1 MWTQLQNVCQ
11 LTVNPSLW
19 NLFLILFFP
28 QLDVFIQARR
38 CQIFTSPPVPI
49 CQCQSFA
56 TPPAVSMNNFI
67 LFSCFMWFYI
77 IKYTIREGLLWANTP
92 RNWQECDGSVLCW
105 WCQPFVYDPSV
116 DCEFVFAFSLH
127 IISPERIC
135 VSPRCQ
141 HITANH
147 FLSPLST
154 VFMPTLNGDICLLY
168 HRIQNLILTFLKKIP

>member
-1 MWTQLQNVCQ
+1 MC
-11 LTVNPSLW
+11 
-19 NLFLILFFP
+19 LFRLAAAKCLP
-28 QLDVFIQARR
+28 AL
-38 CQIFTSPPVPI
+38 
-49 CQCQSFA
+49 QCQYVSA
-56 TPPAVSMNNFI
+56 NLLQPPPAVSMNNFI

-168 HRIQNLILTFLKKIP
+168 HRIQNLILTFFKKIP